1 MTIQE
6 EDYYNTG
13 MTEIKKFIEN
23 SQMKHLNKVLKI
35 DKISSLSK
43 ILFYIGFIGLILFII
58 SIMIHSFW
66 IVMWIYAFIVIIF
79 LGFVFA
85 KPNSSYNFVLILGVF
100 TLLAF
105 IPSFF
110 GQGILSIFSLDIVNE
125 TNYSD
130 SFIEALGNLAT
141 NPLDDIELYSI
152 YFINVLNWIFFI
164 GCGGFGV
171 SAIADAWSLDFG
183 EAAKTGVL
191 VAIAIAIYLFIM
203 SILNL
208 LTSVAVPSIFDTVGT
223 TITDILHNVGLA
235 ELDQSGIAVINTRSV
250 CEGIYSWIPL
260 ILVIGMFVGA
270 WYFRK
275 TAFQSILFAKRVTE
289 DNTISVKR
297 SRFSVSV
304 LILFLIMIVYVV
316 GYFLV
321 TADPSVTINPFI
333 TLIFYLAAFVILLF
347 LGMKVLIINKSQKIL
362 PATYKTFKWTLFGLM
377 GLFMWFQV
385 FQPVVYQLGL
395 SDTETGLLTLS
406 QGNSIFEADILEQ
419 IFLVAMPE
427 TLIFQIGFIGV
438 GNRVYYYFRKTRLSL
453 LEEKRIIKEIDKLK
467 LQYYAI
473 EINKNSTSRAN
484 LINLARQGILSQKIN
499 QLTDQVQYEKNNKI
513 SISFF
518 IIPSIISGLL
528 GSFLFSTYHSFR
540 RGIDFVTWWQN
551 PMFGMVY
558 FGAGFF
564 LCFIA
569 FISYP
574 ASILTHGFN
583 NIIAIMLA
591 GMI

>member
-1 MTIQE
+1 MTIQ

-43 ILFYIGFIGLILFII
+43 ILFYIALVGLVLFII
-58 SIMIHSFW
+58 SIIIPTFW
-66 IVMWIYAFIVIIF
+66 IVMWVYAFIIIIL

-85 KPNSSYNFVLILGVF
+85 KPNSSYNFILILGVF

-110 GQGILSIFSLDIVNE
+110 GQGLLSIFSLDIVNE

-152 YFINVLNWIFFI
+152 YFINILNWIFFI

-191 VAIAIAIYLFIM
+191 VAIAIAIYLFIL
-203 SILNL
+203 SILNI

-235 ELDQSGIAVINTRSV
+235 ELDQSGAAVINTRSV

-270 WYFRK
+270 YYFRK

-289 DNTISVKR
+289 ENTITVKR

-304 LILFLIMIVYVV
+304 LVLFLIMIVYVV

-321 TADPSVTINPFI
+321 TAEPSVTINPFI
-333 TLIFYLAAFVILLF
+333 TLIFYLSAFVILL
-347 LGMKVLIINKSQKIL
+347 LIGMKILIINKSQKVL
-362 PATYKTFKWTLFGLM
+362 PATYKTLKWTLFGLM

-406 QGNSIFEADILEQ
+406 QENTIFEADILEQ
-419 IFLVAMPE
+419 LFLVAMPE

-438 GNRVYYYFRKTRLSL
+438 GNRVYYYFRKTKLSI
-453 LEEKRIIKEIDKLK
+453 LEEEKMEKKMLKLK
-467 LQYYAI
+467 TQRENLH
-473 EINKNSTSRAN
+473 INPNTTSRYN
-484 LINLARQGILSQKIN
+484 LINLAKFTVLSQEINNLEDEIASEKI
-499 QLTDQVQYEKNNKI
+499 NKI

-518 IIPSIISGLL
+518 IIPSLISGLL

-540 RGIDFVTWWQN
+540 RGIDFIMWWQN

-574 ASILTHGFN
+574 AAILTHGFN